1 MKGMLHVARA
11 VHKRLQRLLRST
23 LTSDDADDV
32 WEGEDDVVEQ
42 VASAVTRAVAPDSV
56 HVPAAP
62 AIAGGPAP
70 RAASAPAH
78 VGCVQSA
85 KEWVCLD
92 CTLLNRPTSRHCEA
106 CSVSTSKRVRVT
118 LHQSHSS
125 F

>member
-11 VHKRLQRLLRST
+11 VHKTGPAAAAFAT
-23 LTSDDADDV
+23 LDADSDSDDADDV

-106 CSVSTSKRVRVT
+106 CSVSTSKRVRG
-118 LHQSHSS
+118 
-125 F
+125 